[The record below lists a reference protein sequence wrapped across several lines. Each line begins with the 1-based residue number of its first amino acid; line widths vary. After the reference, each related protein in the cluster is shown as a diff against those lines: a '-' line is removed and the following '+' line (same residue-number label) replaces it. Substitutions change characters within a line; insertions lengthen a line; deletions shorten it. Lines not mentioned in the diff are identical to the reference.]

1 MLLVVVICWL
11 LVSIAVLALCVM
23 AGRADAQAS
32 QDALPLP
39 VVPAVRR
46 FVRR

>member
-1 MLLVVVICWL
+1 MLLVVMICWL
-11 LVSIAVLALCVM
+11 LVSIAVLAICVT

-39 VVPAVRR
+39 AVAAARR

>member
-1 MLLVVVICWL
+1 MLLVVVICWV

-23 AGRADAQAS
+23 AGRADAEAS
-32 QDALPLP
+32 QDAVPLP
-39 VVPAVRR
+39 AVPDVRR